1 VRRSTPVRRAPLVV
15 ALTAIA
21 MTALAAPASAGV
33 SFNTIDR
40 KTTLDADGR
49 IVAATGPIRCSA
61 VERATIRVTVTQRRT
76 GAVAE
81 GTWQGRCG
89 RTTRTW
95 TAKRFALRGAAT
107 FQPGAARACALGVTR
122 RAGQATDPSSG
133 VSPLS

>member
-1 VRRSTPVRRAPLVV
+1 VRHRVA

-40 KTTLDADGR
+40 QADLDAAGR
-49 IVAATGPIRCSA
+49 VVEATGPIRCSA

-81 GTWQGRCG
+81 GSWRGRCG
-89 RTTRTW
+89 PTTRTW
-95 TAKRFALRGAAT
+95 TAERFVQLGSASL
-107 FQPGAARACALGVTR
+107 QPGAAKACALGITR
-122 RAGQATDPSSG
+122 RAGRATDAKQWCQT
-133 VSPLS
+133 VELSEENR